1 MVNSM
6 KKKLLVVVDVQNDFV
21 TGSLGSKEAEAIVPK
36 IKKEIESLSL
46 EDDLIFTRDTH
57 YDNYFDTLEGK
68 LLPVE
73 HCTDKTWGHEVVKD
87 LLGIRGSSIFN
98 KNTFGCKSLQYYL
111 EVRDDKYDE
120 IHFVGL
126 DSDIC
131 VVSNVLLAR
140 MVLPNSR
147 IIVHADMCA
156 GTTPEKHKMALEV
169 MKSCQIE
176 VAGEE

>member
-1 MVNSM
+1 M
-6 KKKLLVVVDVQNDFV
+6 KKKLFIVVDMQNDFV
-21 TGSLGSKEAEAIVPK
+21 TGSLETKEAQAIVPR
-36 IKKEIESLSL
+36 IKKEIESLNL

-68 LLPVE
+68 LLPVK
-73 HCTDKTWGHEVVKD
+73 HCINKTFGHEIVQD
-87 LLGIRGSSIFN
+87 LLGIRGSLTLN
-98 KNTFGCKSLQYYL
+98 KMTFGSKSLQCHL
-111 EVRDDKYDE
+111 EVHGDKYDE
-120 IHFVGL
+120 IHYVGL
-126 DSDIC
+126 VSDIC

-140 MVLPNSR
+140 MVLPNTR

-176 VAGEE
+176 VVGEE

>member
-1 MVNSM
+1 M
-6 KKKLLVVVDVQNDFV
+6 KKKLLVVVDMQNDFV
-21 TGSLGSKEAEAIVPK
+21 TGSLGTKEAQAIVPR
-36 IKKEIESLSL
+36 IKKEIESLNL

-68 LLPVE
+68 LLPVK
-73 HCTDKTWGHEVVKD
+73 HCINKTFGHEIVQD
-87 LLGIRGSSIFN
+87 LLGIRGSLTLN
-98 KNTFGCKSLQYYL
+98 KMTFGGKSLQCHL
-111 EVRDDKYDE
+111 EVYGDKYDE
-120 IHFVGL
+120 IHYVGL
-126 DSDIC
+126 VSDIC

-140 MVLPNSR
+140 MVLPNTR

-176 VAGEE
+176 VVGEDNA